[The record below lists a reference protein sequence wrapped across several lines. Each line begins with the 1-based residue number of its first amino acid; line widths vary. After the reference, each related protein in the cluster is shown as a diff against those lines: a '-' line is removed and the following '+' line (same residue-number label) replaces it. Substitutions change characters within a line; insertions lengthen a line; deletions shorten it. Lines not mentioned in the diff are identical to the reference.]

1 MMKKMK
7 WRFVL
12 LTPIMLSW
20 GAQAQQ
26 LLEPA
31 NQLRGQG
38 EQWTPSVCLIKAGGE
53 TDPLSEKIQVI
64 DQKAVLLS
72 KTAVRASPP
81 VQLLIADGLV
91 TLVVASPGIGP
102 VIEQARR

>member
-1 MMKKMK
+1 MMMKLK
-7 WRFVL
+7 WLVVL

-31 NQLRGQG
+31 NQLRGHA
-38 EQWTPSVCLIKAGGE
+38 EQWTSGVRLSKAGGE
-53 TDPLSEKIQVI
+53 TYPLSEKIQVI

-102 VIEQARR
+102 VIEQARG